1 MQNFPNSNHRK
12 VPMTNVTPRSLSR
25 LLQDNLPS
33 IVQASIKRTHIKFLR
48 IWHNALCSATS
59 PVSLTRSFG
68 TSLPNWPGNNLGLKW
83 SMLIHARKGL

>member
-33 IVQASIKRTHIKFLR
+33 IVQAGIKRTHVKFFKTWLAQCT
-48 IWHNALCSATS
+48 ALS
-59 PVSLTRSFG
+59 SLLCLVDSIIRHESTQLAG
-68 TSLPNWPGNNLGLKW
+68 K
-83 SMLIHARKGL
+83 